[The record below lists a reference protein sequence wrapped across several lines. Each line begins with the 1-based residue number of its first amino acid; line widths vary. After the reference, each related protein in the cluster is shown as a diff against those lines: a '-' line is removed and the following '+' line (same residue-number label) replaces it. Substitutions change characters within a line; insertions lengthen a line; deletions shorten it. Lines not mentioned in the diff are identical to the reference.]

1 MFGREMNT
9 FENWSNRLLPNE
21 EAALINRG
29 NEIRELVERTQPD
42 AVQNIEKQQE
52 KQEKIQNNAHNVDQ
66 TPLAS
71 GQSVYVK
78 NDGLLTKLEPRYRGP
93 YTVIKQTATGNYK
106 LKDATGEAV
115 KFTVPR
121 HKIKKVE
128 NLHNEKVL
136 KLKKYWIIKKKQMD
150 LSSI

>member
-66 TPLAS
+66 TPLSS

-78 NDGLLTKLEPRYRGP
+78 KSTIYFR
-93 YTVIKQTATGNYK
+93 
-106 LKDATGEAV
+106 
-115 KFTVPR
+115 
-121 HKIKKVE
+121 
-128 NLHNEKVL
+128 
-136 KLKKYWIIKKKQMD
+136 
-150 LSSI
+150 S